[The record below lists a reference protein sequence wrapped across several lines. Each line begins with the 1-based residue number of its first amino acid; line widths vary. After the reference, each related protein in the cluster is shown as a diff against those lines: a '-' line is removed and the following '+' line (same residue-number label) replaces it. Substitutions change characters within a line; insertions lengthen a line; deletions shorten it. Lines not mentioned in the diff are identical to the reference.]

1 MRTPNYRMIAASVPK
16 RRASVWGKLR
26 GNKAVSVTA
35 ETANDVNVIW
45 AL

>member
-1 MRTPNYRMIAASVPK
+1 MRTPNYRMIDALEPK
-16 RRASVWGKLR
+16 RMANVWGKLR